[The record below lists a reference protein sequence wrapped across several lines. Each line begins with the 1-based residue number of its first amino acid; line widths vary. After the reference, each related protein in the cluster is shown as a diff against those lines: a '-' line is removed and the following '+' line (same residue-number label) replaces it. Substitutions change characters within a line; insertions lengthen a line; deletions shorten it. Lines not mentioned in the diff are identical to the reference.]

1 MLMLLPPRLHS
12 ILTIFSRVSLPSI
25 RFQPLIPIPSPI
37 YIPSHEWLCANLPRA
52 CGSPYLR
59 DLGGL
64 LGLSHYL
71 IISNCMSRTRPT
83 IILLKYF
90 SSKLRKTLNLMFSWR
105 IPSKHYF
112 PSTKIE
118 RFVQICHRGHFRLH
132 SSSTFI
138 KFGQSPNLNIH
149 GLGLGLVR
157 TKLLPSYKNKGEK
170 ERKK

>member
-1 MLMLLPPRLHS
+1 MS
-12 ILTIFSRVSLPSI
+12 
-25 RFQPLIPIPSPI
+25 
-37 YIPSHEWLCANLPRA
+37 WWANLPRA
-52 CGSPYLR
+52 CGSPYLW

-90 SSKLRKTLNLMFSWR
+90 SSKLRQTLNLMFSWR
-105 IPSKHYF
+105 TPSKHYF

-149 GLGLGLVR
+149 GLGLGLGYGPNFCPP
-157 TKLLPSYKNKGEK
+157 TKIKEKRREKNNWKKKAKKENIYKYLLKGPW
-170 ERKK
+170 RKLK